1 VTITDDNRTAAP
13 AVPAAAPGAERAV
26 NGTGRPAAQQDRPMA
41 DPEWLAGREEPP
53 ADDQGA
59 GGGRG
64 RQREAVRPPAR
75 KPYQLRTRAPRTGC
89 VWPFILLTGGEFS
102 GKTTAVG
109 IAAESGR
116 FGRTWVLPFG
126 EDPDQIAEYDRQA
139 RIVEHDG
146 SLYEFA
152 AAVDAIAAEVNREP
166 LVDGKPQLVLVDSGS
181 VLWDLFSLIA
191 EARARKTDEAAAE
204 LMRNPY
210 ASVNIGPLNWSA
222 VNKMWLRIIRQLKSM
237 QAVVVMTARGKDGVI
252 IDQRGQIDN
261 QAAKAGR
268 KTYRVAVQ
276 SETPYEAHAFVKLDR
291 DEPPMV
297 LGARVGKHG
306 LRPGIDEPLICDGR
320 PRTRNGRQVT
330 YPPFSLEWLVF
341 DLMKFDPAGARTA
354 DIVDPKPA
362 LDGPAAEQAP
372 AAPPVVP
379 GADENP
385 GAQLPAETQP
395 AAHR

>member
-1 VTITDDNRTAAP
+1 VTITDDNRTA
-13 AVPAAAPGAERAV
+13 PAAAPAAERAI
-26 NGTGRPAAQQDRPMA
+26 NGAGRPAQQDRPPV
-41 DPEWLAGREEPP
+41 DPEWMAGREEPP

-59 GGGRG
+59 AGGRRPG
-64 RQREAVRPPAR
+64 QREAIRPPAR
-75 KPYQLRTRAPRTGC
+75 EAYKLRTRKPRTGC

-102 GKTTAVG
+102 GKTTAIG

-126 EDPDQIAEYDRQA
+126 EDPDQIAEYAPDA
-139 RIVEHDG
+139 EIVEHDG
-146 SLYEFA
+146 TLYQFA

-166 LVDGKPQLVLVDSGS
+166 LVDGKPQLVMVDSGS

-252 IDQRGQIDN
+252 IDHRGQIDN

-268 KTYRVAVQ
+268 KTYRVQVQ

-291 DEPPMV
+291 DEPPMI

-306 LRPGIDEPLICDGR
+306 LRPGIDEPIICDGK
-320 PRTRNGRQVT
+320 PRRRGDRVMT
-330 YPPFSLEWLVF
+330 YPEFTLEWLVF
-341 DLMKFDPAGARTA
+341 DLLKFDPAGARVAQIT
-354 DIVDPKPA
+354 DPKPA
-362 LDGPAAEQAP
+362 LDGPAAETPP
-372 AAPPVVP
+372 AHPAPPA
-379 GADENP
+379 GADEAP